1 MSNSRISNLYFLC
14 VCITIR
20 QIALYLPALTEFIAW
35 ARIICLYNMFF
46 PFHLQYILCE
56 SGYVYIVSVN
66 FLCRVSRT
74 IGLFVLFDFLVGG
87 YLPKYLYK
95 NNNNTNTKENTQYNW
110 GKSGFSGPLRSETS
124 HTSVLR
130 SGCHLWFTIHTKYGN
145 RDHLMIIIWIIHNRI
160 LC

>member
-1 MSNSRISNLYFLC
+1 MLKIANYVHSRWYVEWLMLPLNSYSIRLIENSNYQIVGLYLWFVIVAFEQLSYIELIFPMC
-14 VCITIR
+14 LYYNR
-20 QIALYLPALTEFIAW
+20 QITLYLPALTEFIAW

-74 IGLFVLFDFLVGG
+74 IGLFVLFDCLVGG

-95 NNNNTNTKENTQYNW
+95 NNINTNTKENTQ
-110 GKSGFSGPLRSETS
+110 
-124 HTSVLR
+124 
-130 SGCHLWFTIHTKYGN
+130 
-145 RDHLMIIIWIIHNRI
+145 
-160 LC
+160 